1 MTIWMKVS
9 EDGYEL
15 PEAVAD
21 TPSELAKIIGVK
33 PNNISSAI
41 SKAKSRGYKCMYQ
54 KVVVEDE

>member
-1 MTIWMKVS
+1 MKVS